1 MEWIIRL
8 IICHFMLGGTM
19 FIIEKMGCH
28 YKESSTLKIDRPTGS
43 DNYLLLLFLSDIFIQ
58 ENGEKRHH
66 ESGTAILFTPGVPQ
80 FYHQPF
86 SGFDNDWIHF
96 VGNDVAPFIEETGFP
111 VNTPFQTS
119 RVNEVHSLIRR
130 IEQESLMKNKHY
142 EQMVDLL
149 IRETLLQLSRSAS
162 DTPIKNNDNSK
173 MEERFRQAR
182 SMILSQLEK
191 NWSMESMAALLNL
204 STSRF
209 SHIYTE
215 IFHISPKK
223 DLITERMNMAC
234 FLIQSQ
240 GYSISEVARKVGYD
254 NLYHFSKQFKAVTG
268 KAPSEYC

>member
-1 MEWIIRL
+1 
-8 IICHFMLGGTM
+8 M
-19 FIIEKMGCH
+19 FVIERMGCH
-28 YKESSTLKIDRPTGS
+28 FKESTTLKIDRPRGS

-58 ENGEKRHH
+58 QGNDKVHY
-66 ESGTAILFTPGVPQ
+66 ESGTAILYTPGTPQ

-96 VGNDVAPFIEETGFP
+96 VGEDIADFLKETGFP

-119 RVNEVHSLIRR
+119 RVNEIHSLIRR
-130 IEQESLMKNKHY
+130 IEQESLMKNKNY
-142 EQMVDLL
+142 TRMVDLL
-149 IRETLLQLSRSAS
+149 LHETLLELSRSVS
-162 DTPIKNNDNSK
+162 GSTPENSEFPK
-173 MEERFRQAR
+173 MEEQLRKAR
-182 SMILSQLEK
+182 STILSHLEK
-191 NWSMESMAALLNL
+191 DWSLENMAALLNL
-204 STSRF
+204 SSSRF

-234 FLIQSQ
+234 FLIQSH

-268 KAPSEYC
+268 KAPSDYA

>member
-1 MEWIIRL
+1 
-8 IICHFMLGGTM
+8 M
-19 FIIEKMGCH
+19 FVIERMGCH
-28 YKESSTLKIDRPTGS
+28 FKESATLKIDRPAGS

-58 ENGEKRHH
+58 EGNDKIHY
-66 ESGTAILFTPGVPQ
+66 ESGTAILYTPGFPQ

-96 VGNDVAPFIEETGFP
+96 VGIDVADFLNEISFP

-119 RVNEVHSLIRR
+119 RVNEIHSLIRR

-142 EQMVDLL
+142 ERMVDLL
-149 IRETLLQLSRSAS
+149 IRETLLQLSRSVS
-162 DTPIKNNDNSK
+162 DTAAESSEFSK
-173 MEERFRQAR
+173 TEEQFRKAR
-182 SMILSQLEK
+182 STILSHLEK
-191 NWSMESMAALLNL
+191 DWSIESMAALLNL

-209 SHIYTE
+209 SHIYSE

-234 FLIQSQ
+234 FLIQSH

-254 NLYHFSKQFKAVTG
+254 NLYHFSKQFKSVTG
-268 KAPSEYC
+268 KAPSEYA